1 MSDDAIAITG
11 LACRLPG
18 APDPEA
24 FWRLLR
30 DGVDAVT
37 EPPQDRQVAAHRAGF
52 LEHVDRFDAGFFGIS
67 PREAAA
73 MDPQQRLVLEL
84 GWEALEGA
92 RLLPHELNGRPVG
105 VFVGAIWDDYSTLA
119 ARYDPAVLAQHS
131 MTGLHRGIIANRLS
145 YFLGLKGASLT
156 VDTGQSSSLVAVHLA
171 CESLRRGDS
180 VLALAGGVNLIT
192 GPDSTARSAGF
203 GGLSPEGRCHTF
215 DARANGYVRGEGGG
229 LVVLKPLA
237 RAIEDGDLIHAVI
250 RGSAVNNDGGGQTLT
265 TPVQAAQ
272 EEVIRQA
279 WARAGV
285 ARSEVGY
292 VELHGTGTPLGDPVE
307 AAALGAA
314 LGAGRRVAHPL
325 PVGSA
330 KTNIGH
336 LEGAAGIAGLLKAV
350 LALRHAELPPSLN
363 FSTPNPQIP
372 LDELR
377 LRVQTELSAW
387 ESGSGPRTAGV
398 SAFGMG
404 GTNCHVVLSEAP
416 PAPAQA
422 PTTAPDPATAKTDE
436 ASPVVVPWPVSG
448 RTAAALRAQAATLRE
463 FVAAAPGLGVADVG
477 LSLATTR
484 TAFAHRA
491 VVVADD
497 RERFLR
503 ALGALA
509 DGDAAPGLV
518 RGSAG
523 EHAARTVLVFPGQGS
538 QWPDMAAALLDES
551 PVFADTLG
559 ECADALE
566 PFTGWSMIDV
576 LRGEPGSPPL
586 DRVDVVQP
594 ALFSVMVALAAL
606 WRSHGVEPAAVVGH
620 SQGEIAAAH
629 VAGAL
634 SLEDAARIVG
644 LRSRALAVLSGRGG
658 MMSVALPAEQVTR
671 MVEPWA
677 GRLAVAA
684 VNGPRATVVSG
695 DTDAIEALLAACA
708 ADGVRAR
715 RVAVDYAS
723 HGAQVE
729 AIRDVLS
736 RDLAPVAPRASR
748 IAFYSTVTGGRLD
761 TEGMDGD
768 YWYRNLR
775 QTVRF
780 DEAIRALLADG
791 HGTFIEVSPHPV
803 VAGAVQEV
811 IEDAGAEA
819 AALGTLRRGEGGLS
833 RFLTSLAEAHVHG
846 VEVGWA
852 SVFSGSAAT
861 TVDLPRYSFQR
872 QRHWLDD
879 LGEQRQREPVTPG
892 SRVAAAADAEEAL
905 FVRRLAAA
913 KDADQDRVLLGS
925 VRSQI
930 AALLGHDGPDQV
942 EPRLTFKD
950 LGFDSQTAVELRNRL
965 GVATGLSLPT
975 TLLFDHPTPAAVA
988 RFLRAELLG
997 AAPVHEQPR
1006 TAVALDEPVAIV
1018 AMGCR
1023 YPGGISSA
1031 EDLWRLV
1038 ASGGDAVSG
1047 FPTDRGWET
1056 RSEDDF
1062 PRRGGFLEDAAMFDA
1077 GFFGI
1082 APREA
1087 LAMDPQQRLLLETSW
1102 EALERAG
1109 IDPDALRGSRTGVFV
1124 GAMSQ
1129 EYGPRL
1135 HEANGD
1141 LAGHLLTGSSASV
1154 ASGRVAY
1161 TFGFEGPAV
1170 TVDTACSSSLVALHL
1185 AVQSLRRGECDL
1197 ALAGGVT
1204 VMSSPGLFVEFSRQG
1219 GLAVD
1224 GRCKAFSAG
1233 ADGTGWA
1240 EGVGVLLVERLS
1252 DAVAGGRRVLAV
1264 VRGSAVNQDGAS
1276 NGLTAPNGP
1285 SQERVIRAAL

>member
-1 MSDDAIAITG
+1 MSDDAIAIIG

-30 DGVDAVT
+30 DGVDAVV
-37 EPPQDRQVAAHRAGF
+37 EPPQDRQEVARRAGL
-52 LEHVDRFDAGFFGIS
+52 LEHVDHFDAGFFGIS

-84 GWEALEGA
+84 GWEALEDA
-92 RLLPHELNGRPVG
+92 RLLPHELNGSPVG

-119 ARYDPAVLAQHS
+119 TRYDPAALAQHA

-145 YFLGLKGASLT
+145 YFLGLKGSSLT

-171 CESLRRGDS
+171 CESLRRRES
-180 VLALAGGVNLIT
+180 VLALAGGVSLIT
-192 GPDSTARSAGF
+192 GPDSTARSAAGF
-203 GGLSPEGRCHTF
+203 GGLSPDGRCHTF

-229 LVVLKPLA
+229 VVVLKPLT
-237 RAIEDGDLIHAVI
+237 RAIEDGDVIHAVI

-265 TPVQAAQ
+265 TPVAAAQ

-279 WARAGV
+279 FARAGV

-292 VELHGTGTPLGDPVE
+292 VELHGTGTPVGDPVE

-314 LGAGRRVAHPL
+314 LGAGRSANHPL
-325 PVGSA
+325 PVGSV

-336 LEGAAGIAGLLKAV
+336 LEGAAGIAGLLKVV

-363 FSTPNPQIP
+363 FTAPNPQIP
-372 LDELR
+372 LDELN

-387 ESGSGPRTAGV
+387 GRGHGPRTAGV

-416 PAPAQA
+416 AAPVMATTRQA
-422 PTTAPDPATAKTDE
+422 RPM
-436 ASPVVVPWPVSG
+436 VVPWPVSG
-448 RTAAALRAQAATLRE
+448 RTVAALRAQAARLKD
-463 FVAAAPGLGVADVG
+463 FVAAAPGLDAADVG
-477 LSLATTR
+477 FSLASTR
-484 TAFAHRA
+484 TSFEHRA
-491 VVVADD
+491 VVVAAG

-503 ALGALA
+503 ALDALA
-509 DGDAAPGLV
+509 EGDAAPGLV
-518 RGSAG
+518 QGSAG
-523 EHAARTVLVFPGQGS
+523 EYAAKIVLVFPGQGS
-538 QWPDMAAALLDES
+538 QWSEMATALLDES
-551 PVFADTLG
+551 PVFAGKLR
-559 ECADALE
+559 ECATALE

-576 LRGEPGSPPL
+576 LRGKSSSPPL
-586 DRVDVVQP
+586 DRIDVVQP

-606 WRSHGVEPAAVVGH
+606 WRSYGVEPAAVVGH

-629 VAGAL
+629 MVGAL
-634 SLEDAARIVG
+634 SLEDAARIVA
-644 LRSRALAVLSGRGG
+644 LRSKALAVLSGHGG
-658 MMSVALPAEQVTR
+658 MMSVSLPSEQVTR
-671 MVEPWA
+671 MLEAWN

-695 DTDAIEALLAACA
+695 DTDSIDELLAACA

-761 TEGMDGD
+761 TEGMGGG

-819 AALGTLRRGEGGLS
+819 AVLGTLRRDEGGLD

-846 VEVGWA
+846 VEVDWA
-852 SVFSGSAAT
+852 AVFAGSTAA

-879 LGEQRQREPVTPG
+879 LGEKRQHESVSPG
-892 SRVAAAADAEEAL
+892 PRTAAAADTEAAPL
-905 FVRRLAAA
+905 VRRLAAVTE
-913 KDADQDRVLLGS
+913 ADQDRVLLGS

-930 AALLGHDGPDQV
+930 AALLGHDGPEQV

-965 GVATGLSLPT
+965 GAAAGLSLPA

-997 AAPVHEQPR
+997 AAPVREQRP
-1006 TAVALDEPVAIV
+1006 TALVSDEPVAIV

-1038 ASGGDAVSG
+1038 AAGGDAISG
-1047 FPTDRGWET
+1047 FPSDRGWET
-1056 RSEDDF
+1056 SSEDDF
-1062 PRRGGFLEDAAMFDA
+1062 PRRGGFLDDVAMFDA

-1102 EALERAG
+1102 EVLERAG

-1124 GAMSQ
+1124 GAMAQ

-1170 TVDTACSSSLVALHL
+1170 TVDTACSSSLVAL
-1185 AVQSLRRGECDL
+1185 
-1197 ALAGGVT
+1197 
-1204 VMSSPGLFVEFSRQG
+1204 
-1219 GLAVD
+1219 
-1224 GRCKAFSAG
+1224 
-1233 ADGTGWA
+1233 
-1240 EGVGVLLVERLS
+1240 
-1252 DAVAGGRRVLAV
+1252 
-1264 VRGSAVNQDGAS
+1264 
-1276 NGLTAPNGP
+1276 
-1285 SQERVIRAAL
+1285 